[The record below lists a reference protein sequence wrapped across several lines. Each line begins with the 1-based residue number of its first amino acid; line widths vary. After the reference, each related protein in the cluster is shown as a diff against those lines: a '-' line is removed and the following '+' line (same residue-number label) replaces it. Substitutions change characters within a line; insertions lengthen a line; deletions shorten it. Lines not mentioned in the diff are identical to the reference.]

1 MVLKTLSTNRHA
13 LQGQLKFIDLSQLF
27 SVKIAT
33 KVVTFLLIINVFRS
47 FLTSVA
53 AFCNQKATNACQ
65 CFTNFTTAFPA
76 FTKYTPAGKPLTSI
90 RSPGPTTVLTI
101 TLPVAETTSAATVP
115 STPVMLTDS
124 VAGFGVTLI
133 LEL

>member
-13 LQGQLKFIDLSQLF
+13 LYGQLKFIDLSQLF

-47 FLTSVA
+47 FLTFAA
-53 AFCNQKATNACQ
+53 AFNSQKATNACQ

-90 RSPGPTTVLTI
+90 NGSGTT
-101 TLPVAETTSAATVP
+101 ATN
-115 STPVMLTDS
+115 L
-124 VAGFGVTLI
+124 L
-133 LEL
+133 